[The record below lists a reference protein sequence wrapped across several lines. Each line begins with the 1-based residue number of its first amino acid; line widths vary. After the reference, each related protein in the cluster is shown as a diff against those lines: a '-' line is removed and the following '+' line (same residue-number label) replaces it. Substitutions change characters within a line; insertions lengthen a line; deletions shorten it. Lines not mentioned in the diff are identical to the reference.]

1 MQQKIWRSSINFRV
15 TIGSKHR
22 DDITR
27 PLMSLRTRIKVRK
40 RGWNGEEPA
49 IVWHIPTAVC
59 PRGEATPHQQ
69 CQYQS
74 VKTEERKEE
83 ENSSVEIRAW
93 CRRYRSAA
101 AAGALDSC
109 RRGRPHKVT
118 ILQNIVEQTSPREG
132 GKMARARRRQRHAG
146 DKVRQ
151 WNLISF
157 SVLTPVCAFFLGH
170 GDDSGDDDD
179 DVDDDAGVSREL
191 WCKRLSSSSGK

>member
-1 MQQKIWRSSINFRV
+1 MLWKAVCSLQCNKRSEEAVHINFRV

-49 IVWHIPTAVC
+49 IVCHIPTAVC

-69 CQYQS
+69 CQYQP
-74 VKTEERKEE
+74 VKSEKRRK
-83 ENSSVEIRAW
+83 IRAW
-93 CRRYRSAA
+93 KSELDVVVTGPLLLAT

-109 RRGRPHKVT
+109 RRVRPHKVT
-118 ILQNIVEQTSPREG
+118 ILQNKVEQTTPREG

-151 WNLISF
+151 WNLI
-157 SVLTPVCAFFLGH
+157 
-170 GDDSGDDDD
+170 
-179 DVDDDAGVSREL
+179 
-191 WCKRLSSSSGK
+191 